1 MQIVAWTAS
10 LFVFLS
16 FFMKTMIPL
25 RVMAIVSNLTF
36 ITYALLGIQEGVFD
50 KVAAIFVLHCML
62 LPLNILRLYQ
72 MKSLIREVKQAAD
85 TDDGVKFLIPH
96 MTKREYPAGHTLF
109 RQGDAADGI
118 FFIQEGSVKLPDFG
132 KKMEAGAVFGE
143 VGIFSPDN
151 LRAGTVV
158 CDEHCVVYEISRD
171 KVMQLYYQNP
181 EFAFY
186 MMRSV
191 ARIVQDNTEILARV
205 GASRE
210 VDKPGDANEPEGA
223 KAGA

>member
-1 MQIVAWTAS
+1 MQMVAWTAS
-10 LFVFLS
+10 FFVFLS

-36 ITYALLGIQEGVFD
+36 ISYALLGIQEGVFD
-50 KVAAIFVLHCML
+50 KVAAIFVLHCLL
-62 LPLNILRLYQ
+62 LPLNIVRLYQ
-72 MKSLIREVKQAAD
+72 MKSLIREVKHAAD
-85 TDDGVKFLIPH
+85 SDDGVKFLIPH
-96 MTKREYPAGHTLF
+96 MSRREYPAEHVLF

-118 FFIQEGSVKLPDFG
+118 FFIQSGSVRLPEFG
-132 KKMEAGAVFGE
+132 KTMGEGAVFGE

-151 LRAGTVV
+151 VRAGTVV
-158 CDEHCVVYEISRD
+158 CAEDCIVYQISRD

-191 ARIVQDNTEILARV
+191 ARIVQDNTEILARAGRV
-205 GASRE
+205 A
-210 VDKPGDANEPEGA
+210 EPAEA
-223 KAGA
+223 